1 MENFNLTFPISMV
14 KREERIV
21 VGIATADNIDKSG
34 DIVDFS
40 ASIEAFKNWQGNI
53 REMHAPIAVGKAISY
68 EPVKIKSE
76 DGSEYNAMKVE
87 AYISKGAQD
96 TWEKVLDG
104 TLRAFSIG
112 GKILEKEF
120 DSKKMFRG
128 RPASIIKKYIL
139 GELSLVDNP
148 ANQHAVIDI
157 VKKAEDGSLDY
168 VLKIACD
175 DIDFS
180 IPESVQRAAQTGLNQ
195 RKEFGRGGT
204 SVGLGSARRLAAGGT
219 ATPEFVRK
227 VARYFPRHEVDLRA
241 EGANPGDDGYPS
253 NGRIAWN
260 LWGGNA
266 GWAWAKSKVE
276 QLDGCTVKFDDSQ
289 FEKTCS
295 CGCNSCEEYDM
306 INELDSMIDKIADLN
321 DDELNELIDDLTKA
335 AKTKRENG
343 IDFPAGAFAY
353 VPDPNTP
360 STWKLRLWE
369 NLDSKA
375 TAAQV
380 GRAIAAIGR
389 GFRGNVVQIPE
400 SDMASVKSKIRSA
413 WRATHPGMGA
423 SEMPDVLKFDDS
435 SNLQNDDNYDRVNSM
450 DSSVNDKLSLMKRFI
465 NWLVPDEDVSKS
477 EDTEIIAS
485 TESVEAESDILEEEM
500 DIDILKEALGT
511 VIDQRLTDFA
521 ASVKEEVDASM
532 TTKIDELTK
541 SLEEKNVEL
550 AEKLA
555 SAEKALAEQTEK
567 VEAFAAAGAMKKSV
581 DPEDDDDT
589 DGEELRKSEKSFW
602 GNIYLPEGLIKTL
615 GYKS

>member
-21 VGIATADNIDKSG
+21 VGIATADNVDKAG
-34 DIVDFS
+34 DVVDFS
-40 ASIEAFKNWQGNI
+40 ASVEAFKSWQGNI

-68 EPVKIKSE
+68 EPVKIKGD
-76 DGSEYNAMKVE
+76 DGQEYNAMKVE

-112 GKILEKEF
+112 GKIIEKEF

-128 RPASIIKKYIL
+128 KPASIIKKYIL

-148 ANQHAVIDI
+148 ANQNAVIDI
-157 VKKAEDGSLDY
+157 VKMSDDGQFDY

-175 DIDFS
+175 DIDLT
-180 IPESVQRAAQTGLNQ
+180 IPESVQRVARTGLNQ
-195 RKEFGRGGT
+195 RREFGRGGT

-219 ATPEFVRK
+219 ASPEFVRK
-227 VARYFPRHEVDLRA
+227 VARYFPRHAVDLRA
-241 EGANPGDDGYPS
+241 TGADPGEDGYPS

-260 LWGGNA
+260 LWGGTS
-266 GWAWAKSKVE
+266 GWIWARSKVK
-276 QLDGCTVKFDDSQ
+276 QLDSCTTKFDSNS
-289 FEKTCS
+289 FEKSCS
-295 CGCNSCEEYDM
+295 CGCNTCEEYDT
-306 INELDSMIDKIADLN
+306 INELDYMDEFLSEVDENTLNEILKDIERVEKVNTN
-321 DDELNELIDDLTKA
+321 DD
-335 AKTKRENG
+335 
-343 IDFPAGAFAY
+343 
-353 VPDPNTP
+353 
-360 STWKLRLWE
+360 
-369 NLDSKA
+369 
-375 TAAQV
+375 
-380 GRAIAAIGR
+380 
-389 GFRGNVVQIPE
+389 
-400 SDMASVKSKIRSA
+400 
-413 WRATHPGMGA
+413 
-423 SEMPDVLKFDDS
+423 
-435 SNLQNDDNYDRVNSM
+435 LQNDANYDRVNSM

-485 TESVEAESDILEEEM
+485 TESVEVESDILEEEM

-521 ASVKEEVDASM
+521 ASIKEEVDASM
-532 TTKIDELTK
+532 TAKIDELTK
-541 SLEEKNVEL
+541 SVEEKNVEL
-550 AEKLA
+550 ADKLA
-555 SAEKALAEQTEK
+555 SAEKSLAEQTEK
-567 VEAFAAAGAMKKSV
+567 VDAFAAAGAMKKSV

-589 DGEELRKSEKSFW
+589 DGEELKKSAKSFW

>member
-21 VGIATADNIDKSG
+21 VGIATADNVDKAG
-34 DIVDFS
+34 DIVDFN
-40 ASIEAFKNWQGNI
+40 ASVEAFKSWQGNI

-68 EPVKIKSE
+68 EPVKIKGD
-76 DGSEYNAMKVE
+76 DGQEYNAMKVE

-128 RPASIIKKYIL
+128 RPTSVIKKYIL

-148 ANQHAVIDI
+148 ANQNAIIDI
-157 VKKAEDGSLDY
+157 VKAADDGGFDY

-175 DIDFS
+175 DIDLT
-180 IPESVQRAAQTGLNQ
+180 IPESVKRVAQTGLNQ
-195 RKEFGRGGT
+195 RREHGRGGT
-204 SVGLGSARRLAAGGT
+204 SVGLGSARRLAAGGK
-219 ATPEFVRK
+219 ASPEFVRK
-227 VARYFPRHEVDLRA
+227 VARYFPRHAVDLRA
-241 EGANPGDDGYPS
+241 TGADPGEDGYPS

-260 LWGGNA
+260 LWGGTP
-266 GWAWAKSKVE
+266 GWMWARSKVK
-276 QLDGCTVKFDDSQ
+276 QLDSCTTKFDDTS

-295 CGCNSCEEYDM
+295 CGCDTCEEYDI
-306 INELDSMIDKIADLN
+306 INELDFMN
-321 DDELNELIDDLTKA
+321 EFFDELDDDMLNEVLKDLEKA
-335 AKTKRENG
+335 GKTKRENG
-343 IDFPAGAFAY
+343 GDFPSSAFAY
-353 VPDPNTP
+353 VPDPNMP
-360 STWKLRLWE
+360 STWKLRLWQTVE
-369 NLDSKA
+369 SKE

-380 GRAIAAIGR
+380 GRAVAAIGR
-389 GFRGNVVQIPE
+389 GFRGNVVDIPD
-400 SDMASVKSKIRSA
+400 SDMASVKSKIRRA
-413 WRATHPGMGA
+413 WRKTHSGMSS
-423 SEMPDVLKFDDS
+423 SEMPDVLKSDS
-435 SNLQNDDNYDRVNSM
+435 NDHLQNDNNYDRVNSM
-450 DSSVNDKLSLMKRFI
+450 DSSVNDKLSLMKRFV

-532 TTKIDELTK
+532 TAKIDELTK

-550 AEKLA
+550 ADKLA

-567 VEAFAAAGAMKKSV
+567 VDAFAAAGAMKKSV

>member
-14 KREERIV
+14 KKEERIV

-40 ASIEAFKNWQGNI
+40 ASVEAFKSWAGNI

-68 EPVKIKSE
+68 EPVKIKGD
-76 DGSEYNAMKVE
+76 DGNEYNAMKVE

-120 DSKKMFRG
+120 DSKKIFRG
-128 RPASIIKKYIL
+128 KPTSVIKKYIL

-148 ANQHAVIDI
+148 ANQNAVIDV
-157 VKKAEDGSLDY
+157 VKVADDGNLDY
-168 VLKIACD
+168 VLKIACE
-175 DIDFS
+175 DIDLS
-180 IPESVQRAAQTGLNQ
+180 IPESVSRVARTGLNQ
-195 RKEFGRGGT
+195 RREYGRGGT

-219 ATPEFVRK
+219 ASPEFVRK
-227 VARYFPRHEVDLRA
+227 VARYFPRHAVDLQA
-241 EGANPGDDGYPS
+241 TGADPGEDGYPS

-266 GWAWAKSKVE
+266 GWSWARAKVR
-276 QLDGCTVKFDDSQ
+276 QLDNCTTKFDENE
-289 FEKTCS
+289 FEKNCS
-295 CGCNSCEEYDM
+295 CGCNTCENYDM
-306 INELDSMIDKIADLN
+306 INELDSML
-321 DDELNELIDDLTKA
+321 ELSN
-335 AKTKRENG
+335 
-343 IDFPAGAFAY
+343 
-353 VPDPNTP
+353 
-360 STWKLRLWE
+360 
-369 NLDSKA
+369 
-375 TAAQV
+375 
-380 GRAIAAIGR
+380 
-389 GFRGNVVQIPE
+389 
-400 SDMASVKSKIRSA
+400 
-413 WRATHPGMGA
+413 
-423 SEMPDVLKFDDS
+423 
-435 SNLQNDDNYDRVNSM
+435 NLQIDDNYDRVNSM
-450 DSSVNDKLSLMKRFI
+450 DSSVNDKLSLMKRFV

-477 EDTEIIAS
+477 ENIEIIAS
-485 TESVEAESDILEEEM
+485 TESVEVENDILEEEM

-521 ASVKEEVDASM
+521 ASIKEEVDASM
-532 TTKIDELTK
+532 TAKIDEITK
-541 SLEEKNVEL
+541 SVEEKNVEL
-550 AEKLA
+550 ADKLA

-589 DGEELRKSEKSFW
+589 DGEDLKKSHKSFW
-602 GNIYLPEGLIKTL
+602 GNIYLPDGLIKSL